1 MGRPDM
7 SEEHIP
13 AWAVELTKQVTILN
27 ERLPTHIDWTERNI
41 KDHEVRL
48 RQIEKFI
55 WVAMGASAALGGTLG
70 SLITKMLP

>member
-1 MGRPDM
+1 MGGPNM
-7 SEEHIP
+7 TPETIP

-48 RQIEKFI
+48 RQIERFI

-70 SLITKMLP
+70 SFITKMLP

>member
-1 MGRPDM
+1 M